1 MSIPDTSRRA
11 RGEVDDGPWTRA
23 RVISALA
30 TARADLLEAIAGLT
44 SREAEKAMGLG
55 KWNVRSTVLHIVAR
69 DRARL
74 TEMDAAVA
82 GTRASWQDHAAAEY
96 AQLNAQELAPLL
108 HHSWDQTLTL
118 LDSTR
123 RELQERLATVPEE
136 PIELWQ
142 PAHPFGWMMEALHHH
157 DRHHAQQIR
166 RWRAANRI

>member
-1 MSIPDTSRRA
+1 MSAHDVTRRA
-11 RGEVDDGPWTRA
+11 RDEAESGPWTRA

-30 TARADLLEAIAGLT
+30 TARAEFLEVIAGLT

-55 KWNVRSTVLHIVAR
+55 KWNVRSTVLHVVAR

-74 TEMDAAVA
+74 AEMDAAIA
-82 GTRASWQDHAAAEY
+82 GNRASWQGHGPEEY
-96 AQLNAQELAPLL
+96 ARLNAAELAPLQ
-108 HHSWDQTLTL
+108 HHSWDQALTL

-123 RELQERLATVPEE
+123 RDLQERLATVPEE

-142 PAHPFGWMMEALHHH
+142 PAHPFGWMMEALYQH

>member
-1 MSIPDTSRRA
+1 MSAHDVHGA
-11 RGEVDDGPWTRA
+11 RDEAEAGPWTRA

-30 TARADLLEAIAGLT
+30 TARAEFLEAIAGLS

-55 KWNVRSTVLHIVAR
+55 KWNVRSTVLHVVAR

-74 TEMDAAVA
+74 AEMDAAIA
-82 GTRASWQDHAAAEY
+82 GTRASWQDHGPEDY
-96 AQLNAQELAPLL
+96 ARLNAQELAPLQ
-108 HHSWDQTLTL
+108 HHSWDQALTL

-123 RELQERLATVPEE
+123 RELQERLATVAEE

-142 PAHPFGWMMEALHHH
+142 PAHPFGWMMEALYQH